1 MESGQPGSSW
11 GIPLQELV
19 QKETNRCV
27 ITKEILWYLHPLFLT
42 PPSSV
47 LVPQRGEN
55 CTPECLRSC
64 IFHSGRETALISPL
78 NIEGLMRFGE
88 RENCLIFFRLR
99 QQDSAFW
106 RWELRSKRR
115 RLFFFF
121 WIWVVQGVGNSC
133 MCRDR
138 PFFIHHSY
146 ITVCL

>member
-1 MESGQPGSSW
+1 MDSGQPGSSW

-19 QKETNRCV
+19 QKETNGCV
-27 ITKEILWYLHPLFLT
+27 ITKEIHWYLHLLFLT

-47 LVPQRGEN
+47 LVPQRGEY
-55 CTPECLRSC
+55 CTSECVRSC

-78 NIEGLMRFGE
+78 NIEGLIRFGK

-106 RWELRSKRR
+106 RWELRSIRR
-115 RLFFFF
+115 RLFSLDLSCS
-121 WIWVVQGVGNSC
+121 GVGNSC

-146 ITVCL
+146 VTVCL